1 MTKIITLAFVVFFSA
16 GCAYNSPS
24 VQYYV
29 LEANTQARPNA
40 TVAISSS
47 VGIGPLAL
55 PELLRN
61 KKIVTRNTGN
71 TVKIA
76 EFHQWASSLEDNI
89 LHALTANLTSL
100 QPNHAFR
107 AYPWSVY
114 GMVDKQII
122 IDIIR
127 FDTTPGISANLEA
140 NWTIKNEADHAVLS
154 TGRSA
159 LNQRLPEKSYPAT
172 VKALSKLLADFSRE
186 LSLALLQTELKH

>member
-1 MTKIITLAFVVFFSA
+1 MTKIIIAAFAVFFST

-29 LEANTQARPNA
+29 LESNQQARPN
-40 TVAISSS
+40 TTPSMSDS
-47 VGIGPLAL
+47 VGIGPITL

-61 KKIVTRNTGN
+61 KKIVTRNVGN

-76 EFHQWASSLEDNI
+76 EFHQWASSLEDSI
-89 LHALTANLTSL
+89 LNALTGNLTSL
-100 QPNHAFR
+100 QPNRAFH
-107 AYPWSVY
+107 AYPWTAY

-122 IDIIR
+122 IDITR

-140 NWTIKNEADHAVLS
+140 HWTIKNEADHAVLT

-172 VKALSKLLADFSRE
+172 VKALTQLLASFSRE
-186 LSLALLQTELKH
+186 LSLALLQTELKR